1 MKIKSNMASKL
12 QRTGVISVVWHL
24 GYLASQSSL
33 RQEKNGISIG
43 PKPLFGIHSEDY
55 AIWWSTGSP
64 SFHGTVRIQ
73 IRNSKVDG
81 GNFPPLRIPPRH
93 CNYWDTY
100 SSGHPLLLT
109 VLKGAD
115 LATCYRSYYPWGSGL
130 RYRMSFIP
138 FITFTKP

>member
-33 RQEKNGISIG
+33 RQEKNGINPFSGSI
-43 PKPLFGIHSEDY
+43 
-55 AIWWSTGSP
+55 
-64 SFHGTVRIQ
+64 VRIMLYGGLHEAPASMEPSE
-73 IRNSKVDG
+73 SKSETPRWMEEISHHLG
-81 GNFPPLRIPPRH
+81 SPRH

-115 LATCYRSYYPWGSGL
+115 LATYYRSYYPWGSGL
-130 RYRMSFIP
+130 RYRMSLIQVSC
-138 FITFTKP
+138 